1 MVVVRGAWAQLLAPG
16 LRQEMLEMADG
27 NWVNYGWQPLPAQPQ
42 YPGQMIPDQNRDGQ
56 YQWNNAVMDWVFI
69 PAEQIEQGQ
78 FAQAANALRE
88 QMNQIVEDHRAM
100 LNGYQ
105 NQLAAAFGG
114 LQNQLQEQPPPDPNE
129 KARNLLFSLLDDEQQ
144 ENLKQRNFF
153 FVIGKSGQRYAI
165 RPCGTSTPPPP

>member
-69 PAEQIEQGQ
+69 PAEQ
-78 FAQAANALRE
+78 
-88 QMNQIVEDHRAM
+88 
-100 LNGYQ
+100 